1 MTATTSM
8 ECIYCKVILSDAE
21 SVGGGKVCETCAAD
35 NDIYAGL
42 QFQYDPADDERD
54 VYDEIDEAEKM
65 NCGMNSD
72 GQCSQDGSEWC
83 DWNCP
88 FSR

>member
-1 MTATTSM
+1 M
-8 ECIYCKVILSDAE
+8 ECIYCKVILSDSE
-21 SVGGGKVCETCAAD
+21 SANGGKVCETCAAD
-35 NDIYAGL
+35 NDVY
-42 QFQYDPADDERD
+42 QKPEFQYDPADDERD
-54 VYDEIDEAEKM
+54 EYDEIAEAEM

-72 GQCSQDGSEWC
+72 GQCSQAGTEYC